1 MNYLR
6 IKSSVII
13 LALSTLTVT
22 AQLSGDRT
30 QVLYSLINGKNYSEG
45 GRMADSLLV
54 QFPADPELFYLSGL
68 CQSNLLK
75 FDQARMAFEASDSL
89 SPDSRSVLSNLV
101 DCYCEL
107 NDFRNAEKTVF
118 RVISLDSTNP
128 GGWIQLAKVYTRQSK
143 TDEAIKV
150 YQWLWHADSMNL
162 WYPRQIGTL
171 YSRNDQYFEALP
183 FFELVCAID
192 STDIESSLRLGQA
205 CLKTKQTGKTMYLDR
220 AIRQDSTLPLLFRFR
235 GALFLL
241 EADLP
246 QAESDLTRAIELDDS
261 TAFTYRHLGIS
272 QYLQS
277 FYDRALIS
285 FSHAVRKDS
294 LDAEAWYYLGY
305 CHKWNQNIPRAIE
318 CMKQALKVA
327 IPPFVGSIYSGL
339 GEMYSMSRDF
349 STALKN
355 YEKALEFNPD
365 DPVPY
370 AQIGLLT
377 EESYGSKEKAKECYE
392 RFIKEYKGGD
402 RHLMDY
408 VKARLTVINEK
419 LFMEGKLKKD

>member
-6 IKSSVII
+6 ITSSVII
-13 LALSTLTVT
+13 LALSTLAVT
-22 AQLSGDRT
+22 AQLPGDRT
-30 QVLYSLINGKNYSEG
+30 QVLFSLINGKNYSEG
-45 GRMADSLLV
+45 ARMADSLLV
-54 QFPADPELFYLSGL
+54 LNPANPELLYLSGI

-89 SPDSRSVLSNLV
+89 SPDNRSVLSNLA

-150 YQWLWHADSMNL
+150 YQWLWHADSINL

-183 FFELVCAID
+183 FFELVCGID

-205 CLKTKQTGKTMYLDR
+205 CLKTKQTGKTIYLDR
-220 AIRQDSTLPLLFRFR
+220 AIRQDSTNPLLFRFR
-235 GALFLL
+235 GALCLL

-246 QAESDLTRAIELDDS
+246 KAEQDLIRAIDLGDS
-261 TAFTYRHLGIS
+261 CAFTYRHLGIS

-285 FSHAVRKDS
+285 FSHTVLKDS

-305 CHKWNQNIPRAIE
+305 CHKWNQDIPRAIE
-318 CMKQALKVA
+318 CMNQAKKVA
-327 IPPFVGSIYSGL
+327 MPPFIGSIFSGL

-349 STALKN
+349 ATAIRN

-365 DPVPY
+365 DPLPY
-370 AQIGLLT
+370 AHIGLLI
-377 EESYGSKEKAKECYE
+377 EESYGDIEKAKECYE
-392 RFIKEYKGGD
+392 RFLKEDKGTD
-402 RHLMDY
+402 RRLHSY
-408 VKARLTVINEK
+408 VAGRLTVINER
-419 LFMEGKLKKD
+419 LFMEGKLKKS